1 MTPTTQHVPAEV
13 TFRRGGLTESRH
25 EVHLAVVDPAGR
37 VLAACGD
44 PALVTFP
51 RSASKPVQ
59 ALPLALAA
67 PDLPPDELAIACA
80 SHAGTPAHLAAV
92 ERLLARS
99 GSTVAD
105 LRCGPHPPFDPQA
118 AADLIRRGETPTP
131 LHHNCSGKHAGMLL
145 ACVLHGWPRE
155 GYTEPDHPLQRRI
168 RELHAELAGVP
179 LAAIHAGTD
188 GCSVPALAL
197 PLRGAARIFARLAAA
212 GPEVDSALEPAL
224 SHIFAAMTAHPDLVA
239 GPGRLD
245 TELMSLVPGLVAKMG
260 AEAFYGLG
268 LRSSAHGPLGI
279 AFKVLDG
286 GERARPYAALAALE
300 ALGVQLTPQLRAL
313 APQQQRNWAGRAVG
327 EVAVKLPLHWAAVS
341 GA

>member
-1 MTPTTQHVPAEV
+1 MTPTTQYAPAEV
-13 TFRRGGLTESRH
+13 IFQRGGLPESRH
-25 EVHLAVVDPAGR
+25 EVHLAVVDPVGR

-44 PALVTFP
+44 PALVAFP

-67 PDLPPDELAIACA
+67 PELPLDELAIACA

-92 ERLLARS
+92 ESLLARS
-99 GSTVAD
+99 GSAVAD
-105 LRCGPHPPFDPQA
+105 LHCGAHPPFDPQA
-118 AADLIRRGETPTP
+118 AADLIRRGEAPTP

-145 ACVLHGWPRE
+145 ACERHGWPRT
-155 GYTEPDHPLQRRI
+155 GYTEPQHPLQRRI

-179 LAAIHAGTD
+179 LGAVHIGTD

-197 PLRGAARIFARLAAA
+197 PLYGAARIFARLAAA
-212 GPEVDSALEPAL
+212 EPQGDGLDAAL
-224 SHIFAAMTAHPDLVA
+224 SRVFGAMTAHPDLVA

-245 TELMSLVPGLVAKMG
+245 TDLMPLVPGLLTKMG
-260 AEAFYGLG
+260 AEAFYGMG
-268 LRSSAHGPLGI
+268 LRHSAHGPLGI

-300 ALGVQLTPQLRAL
+300 ALGMPLTPELLAL

-327 EVAVKLPLHWAAVS
+327 EVVVKLPLHWTAQA

>member
-1 MTPTTQHVPAEV
+1 MSQTTQHAPAEV
-13 TFRRGGLTESRH
+13 TFQRGGLPESRH

-67 PDLPPDELAIACA
+67 PELPLDELAIACA
-80 SHAGTPAHLAAV
+80 SHAGAPMHLAAV
-92 ERLLARS
+92 EKLLARS

-105 LRCGPHPPFDPQA
+105 LRCGAHPPFDPQA
-118 AADLIRRGETPTP
+118 AAELIRRGAAPTP

-145 ACVLHGWPRE
+145 ACERHGWPCT
-155 GYTEPDHPLQRRI
+155 GYTEPEHPLQRRI

-179 LAAIHAGTD
+179 LDAVHAGTD

-197 PLRGAARIFARLAAA
+197 PLHGMARIFARLAAA
-212 GPEVDSALEPAL
+212 ELQGDELDAAL
-224 SHIFAAMTAHPDLVA
+224 SRIFAAMTAHPDLVA

-245 TELMSLVPGLVAKMG
+245 TDLMPLVPGLVTKMG

-268 LRSSAHGPLGI
+268 LRESPHGPLGV

-286 GERARPYAALAALE
+286 GERARPYAALAVLE
-300 ALGVQLTPQLRAL
+300 ALGVSLTPELRAL
-313 APQQQRNWAGRAVG
+313 APQQQRNWAGRTVG
-327 EVAVKLPLHWAAVS
+327 EVAVKLPLHWTAPA